1 MRIYF
6 LTAMIGMCI
15 FLGGC
20 SRKGIPVEYAN
31 MCDVANNHKT
41 IEVVG
46 YLANDGS
53 AMCSNS
59 AGGGPIEC
67 GIRFQDS
74 LTSKTFSMAKITKG
88 SWSNEIE
95 NVEGEGLKIRDNNSD
110 FITREQK
117 VKLTASVLVFT
128 STDPNK
134 KPEGCSLSVDKIEK
148 AQ

>member
-1 MRIYF
+1 MKIYLF
-6 LTAMIGMCI
+6 LAVAGLC
-15 FLGGC
+15 FLSAGC
-20 SRKGIPVEYAN
+20 SRTGTPVEYAN

-41 IEVVG
+41 IAVVG
-46 YLANDGS
+46 FLDNDGS

-67 GIRFQDS
+67 GIRFKNSLDS
-74 LTSKTFSMAKITKG
+74 KEFVFAKITRG
-88 SWSNEIE
+88 SWSSETE
-95 NVEGEGLKIRDNNSD
+95 NIEGEGLKIRDNNSE
-110 FITREQK
+110 FITRNQK
-117 VKLTASVLVFT
+117 VKITASVLVFT